1 MGIKSK
7 SITTNKI
14 KLLNSLIPDC
24 NDAKQKVEPPMTK
37 LFLIPLI
44 LCLLWTLFLKANG
57 LSLTQGKRGFIYI
70 IAICGTLIL
79 LLMLLLWLT
88 A

>member
-1 MGIKSK
+1 
-7 SITTNKI
+7 
-14 KLLNSLIPDC
+14 
-24 NDAKQKVEPPMTK
+24 MTK

-44 LCLLWTLFLKANG
+44 LCLLWTLFLKTNG
-57 LSLTQGKRGFIYI
+57 LPLAQGKRGYIYI
-70 IAICGTLIL
+70 IAISGTLIL